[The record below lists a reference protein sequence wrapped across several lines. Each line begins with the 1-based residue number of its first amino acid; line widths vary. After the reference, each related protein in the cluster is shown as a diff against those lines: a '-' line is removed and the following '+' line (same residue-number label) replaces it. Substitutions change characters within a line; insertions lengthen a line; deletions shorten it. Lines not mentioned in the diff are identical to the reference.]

1 MTSFL
6 KAFPVRKLETPCG
19 DKYRVNVPIG
29 TSTFKGIKMTL
40 GKEGEEGEDGEEVAI
55 KFESID
61 HENPRLEYEAR
72 VYETLTGSL
81 GVPFVHHFGTF
92 ESYRYMVMDLL
103 GPSLEDL
110 YNFCDRK
117 FTLKTIL
124 LLADQLIRRMEEAHS
139 QPCFLRHI
147 TPNSLAMGYRT
158 RSNQVYLLKLGHAY
172 VPGTDGPSIDRPLE
186 VGTCYIQIPV
196 IAQR

>member
-1 MTSFL
+1 
-6 KAFPVRKLETPCG
+6 
-19 DKYRVNVPIG
+19 
-29 TSTFKGIKMTL
+29 MTL
-40 GKEGEEGEDGEEVAI
+40 GEEGEDGEEVAI
-55 KFESID
+55 KFESIN

-81 GVPFVHHFGTF
+81 GIPFVHHFGTF

-110 YNFCDRK
+110 FNFCDRK

-124 LLADQLIRRMEEAHS
+124 LLTDQLIRRIEEAHS

-147 TPNSLAMGYRT
+147 TPNSLAIGHIKRF
-158 RSNQVYLLKLGHAY
+158 NQIYLLKLGYAH
-172 VPGTDGPSIDRPLE
+172 VPGTDGPSIDGPLE
-186 VGTCYIQIPV
+186 VALTLQNHPIV
-196 IAQR
+196 MT